1 MRSWDTFGA
10 FGDHVIEL
18 SLFDIVRLLLGRKI
32 SVRSTIIHFGP
43 YRIPR
48 VRQAKTREEQL
59 YG

>member
-18 SLFDIVRLLLGRKI
+18 SAMDILRLLFGKSI
-32 SVRSTIIHFGP
+32 NVRSTLIHFGP

-59 YG
+59 S